1 MISHISQTSNGAFL
15 SKATMN
21 RSNNRI
27 GFSRK
32 MRNFICAML
41 IAFGLFGV
49 NALNAKEWQVGTA
62 QKQGAFV
69 GAELAFAPWWG
80 VSAIGGYQWYF
91 YDKPHFHLGLR
102 LTGRLSYSFNSTNY
116 ALYDYTSHSIGIRVV
131 PAFIWDFL
139 NIDEHTL
146 GWHFAPIGL
155 GVNIITTN
163 VSYKDS
169 YNYGQNGTA
178 TGFGFQYEFAT
189 GLHYYYT
196 AHHQA
201 LLTFRY
207 GGVGGYVGLGY
218 AYKF

>member
-1 MISHISQTSNGAFL
+1 
-15 SKATMN
+15 
-21 RSNNRI
+21 
-27 GFSRK
+27 
-32 MRNFICAML
+32 MRR
-41 IAFGLFGV
+41 GG
-49 NALNAKEWQVGTA
+49 
-62 QKQGAFV
+62 
-69 GAELAFAPWWG
+69 G

-91 YDKPHFHLGLR
+91 YDKPQFHLGLR
-102 LTGRLSYSFNSTNY
+102 LTGRLSYSFNPTEYISYSSNWHT
-116 ALYDYTSHSIGIRVV
+116 IGIRVV

-155 GVNIITTN
+155 GVNIVTHS
-163 VSYKDS
+163 VSCKSQS
-169 YNYGQNGTA
+169 YSCADGSVTS
-178 TGFGFQYEFAT
+178 FGFQYEFAT

>member
-1 MISHISQTSNGAFL
+1 MTISNGAIL
-15 SKATMN
+15 G
-21 RSNNRI
+21 NRI
-27 GFSRK
+27 VFSQRIL
-32 MRNFICAML
+32 RTLGAIL
-41 IAFGLFGV
+41 IVCGLLGAV
-49 NALNAKEWQVGTA
+49 NALNAKEWQVTTA
-62 QKQGAFV
+62 QKQGAFA

-91 YDKPHFHLGLR
+91 YDKPQFHLGLR
-102 LTGRLSYSFNSTNY
+102 LTGRLSYSFNPTEY
-116 ALYDYTSHSIGIRVV
+116 ALYSSNWHTIGIRVV

-155 GVNIITTN
+155 GVNIVTNSTTCKSQ
-163 VSYKDS
+163 SY
-169 YNYGQNGTA
+169 YCTNGSVTS
-178 TGFGFQYEFAT
+178 FGFQYEFAT

-207 GGVGGYVGLGY
+207 GGVGGHIGLGY

>member
-1 MISHISQTSNGAFL
+1 MGA
-15 SKATMN
+15 
-21 RSNNRI
+21 I
-27 GFSRK
+27 V
-32 MRNFICAML
+32 
-41 IAFGLFGV
+41 IASGLLGAV
-49 NALNAKEWQVGTA
+49 NTLNAKEWQVTTT

-69 GAELAFAPWWG
+69 GAELGFAPWWG

-102 LTGRLSYSFNSTNY
+102 LTGRLSYSLNSTDYYMYN
-116 ALYDYTSHSIGIRVV
+116 YTSHIVGIRVV

-146 GWHFAPIGL
+146 GWHIAPIGL
-155 GVNIITTN
+155 GVNIATTS
-163 VSYKDS
+163 VSCKNNSAYCVDGS
-169 YNYGQNGTA
+169 T